1 MQYDFNLAAGAAQSF
16 DVVGK
21 FIKYQNG
28 TGLIRVRM
36 SMGEYVDLLPGQG
49 VFSVDYTRFTVTDR
63 SNANN
68 IGAILAGDFDFR
80 DSRITGEVAIIDG
93 SKAEVM
99 AGSSFVSNRS
109 GFTGSPGVYNC
120 FQLFNPVASGKNIA
134 INSINI
140 TSAIEADF
148 YLMGGQIAL
157 PGTVQPCWNKNVGA
171 NPSVAYSS
179 YAAVAI
185 TPIPAELGTPII
197 FGKITVKASA
207 PAVLT
212 FKKPIVLRQGY
223 GFSAVSLTANNSV
236 GWIFDFE
243 EF

>member
-1 MQYDFNLAAGAAQSF
+1 MQYDFSLAPGAAQSF

-68 IGAILAGDFDFR
+68 TGAILAGDFDFR
-80 DSRITGEVAIIDG
+80 DSRITGDVSIIDG

-99 AGSSFVSNRS
+99 TGSSFVVNRS
-109 GFTGSPGVYNC
+109 GFSAAPGQ
-120 FQLFNPVASGKNIA
+120 FLTIQLWNPVASGKRIA
-134 INSINI
+134 INSMTLFASVDSSYSLFGNQVDL
-140 TSAIEADF
+140 AVNPRD
-148 YLMGGQIAL
+148 
-157 PGTVQPCWNKNVGA
+157 CWNKNIGGA
-171 NPSVAYSS
+171 ISVARTNHLFAASS
-179 YAAVAI
+179 APVELVAA
-185 TPIPAELGTPII
+185 TTLGILS
-197 FGKITVKASA
+197 VKAGVGQ
-207 PAVLT
+207 VLA
-212 FKKPIVLRQGY
+212 FKKPIILREGFGIGGVAQTAATTGGY
-223 GFSAVSLTANNSV
+223 
-236 GWIFDFE
+236 IFDFE